1 MSTLIQFENVSI
13 EIGIPRKLFA
23 PVTNLSFEIHKG
35 TCTALIGE
43 SGSGKTLTSLSILN
57 LLPQN
62 AHSNGD
68 IYFWDEGQKISLTK
82 LSGKEINTI
91 RGKKIAMIFQEPSMA
106 LNPLLT
112 CGFQICEVITHHLR
126 LPKKEAKK
134 KTMTLLEEVELPNP
148 KELYKK
154 FPHELSGGQK
164 QRVMIA
170 MAIACKP
177 ALLIADEPTTALDVM
192 TQKNIMNLLMKLKDQ
207 YDMSILLV
215 THDIGLAADYA
226 NEIMVMYKGEIVENG
241 KTQEILKNPIHLYTK
256 ALLNCRPQINK
267 KGEKLPILSDFIEH
281 ADLAEMIHKEDIWN
295 QSKATINTDPL
306 LSIKNL
312 SVQFPT
318 KRNFW
323 GKATAFHH
331 AINNISFDIFKNE
344 IIGIVGES
352 GCGKTTL
359 GRTILQ
365 FIQPSSGQIL
375 LNGQPL
381 SSSSFNRAQHTGL
394 QIVFQD
400 PYASLNPRITVGM
413 AIEEPIKIHHL
424 APNKKAAKEKA
435 VALLES
441 VGLNEKMY
449 NQYPHEFSGGQ
460 RQRIS
465 IARALAIEPSFM
477 VFDESIAALDLSIQS
492 QILNLITDLKKNY
505 GLTALFIS
513 HDIIST
519 CYISDRILVLKNGC
533 LVESGTANEIF
544 FHPTSTY
551 TRSLIEAI
559 PGKSLA
565 S

>member
-1 MSTLIQFENVSI
+1 MSRLIQFENVSI
-13 EIGIPRKLFA
+13 EIDIKRKWIA
-23 PVTNLSFEIHKG
+23 PIKNLSFEIHKG

-62 AHSNGD
+62 FHSKGN

-112 CGFQICEVITHHLR
+112 CGFQICEVIIHHLR
-126 LPKKEAKK
+126 LSKKEAQK
-134 KTMTLLEEVELPNP
+134 KTLTLLEEVELPNP
-148 KELYKK
+148 KALYKK
-154 FPHELSGGQK
+154 YPHELSGGQK

-177 ALLIADEPTTALDVM
+177 TLLIADEPTTALDVM
-192 TQKNIMNLLMKLKDQ
+192 TQKNIMNLLMKLKEQ
-207 YDMSILLV
+207 YEMSILLV

-241 KTQEILKNPIHLYTK
+241 KAKEILKNPMHPYTK

-267 KGEKLPILSDFIEH
+267 KGKKLPILSDFIEYSDS
-281 ADLAEMIHKEDIWN
+281 AKIIHKEDIWN
-295 QSKATINTDPL
+295 QSPTTTNTAPL

-323 GKATAFHH
+323 GKATTFHH

-365 FIQPSSGQIL
+365 FIQPSSGQIV

-381 SSSSFNRAQHTGL
+381 SSSSFNRAHHTGL

-413 AIEEPIKIHHL
+413 AIEEPIKINHL

-465 IARALAIEPSFM
+465 IARALAVEPSFM

-492 QILNLITDLKKNY
+492 QILNLITDLRKNY

-533 LVESGTANEIF
+533 LVESGTANEVF
-544 FHPTSTY
+544 SHPTSNY

-559 PGKSLA
+559 PGKSLTT
-565 S
+565 